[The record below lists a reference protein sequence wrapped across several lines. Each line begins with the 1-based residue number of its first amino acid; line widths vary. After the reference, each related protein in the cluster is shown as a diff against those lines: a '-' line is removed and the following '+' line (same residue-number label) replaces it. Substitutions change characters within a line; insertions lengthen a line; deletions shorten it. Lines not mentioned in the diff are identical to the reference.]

1 MQRRNGPWSPGASLD
16 LVITRSKPQLKRAV
30 RIYGRDGIIKRG
42 WDLASF
48 VRFTSSNCAHRFGIY
63 GRKGTIR
70 VGADGDLVVIDPQAS
85 WTVRSEDL
93 FYKQRW
99 SALEGE
105 TLSGRIDH
113 TVVRGRVVYD
123 SGEIKV
129 ESGYGEFVMPERQ
142 AAASEARQREAMTV

>member
-1 MQRRNGPWSPGASLD
+1 MIPILIS
-16 LVITRSKPQLKRAV
+16 
-30 RIYGRDGIIKRG
+30 DGIIKRG

-70 VGADGDLVVIDPQAS
+70 VGGDGDLVVIDPQAS

-142 AAASEARQREAMTV
+142 VAASKARQREAMTV